1 MVYQTFSLWV
11 EEFLGEKFSTGK
23 KSSHFKRKILTANFS
38 VQNKNCHTKTKFSRR
53 KKNSQSELKK
63 KCVCVGG
70 WSCLVVILLKCTAI
84 SKQSTSKFLKVK
96 HMLYA
101 VKSNVI
107 FRWSFFVTVAVTLIH
122 LKDHNDV

>member
-70 WSCLVVILLKCTAI
+70 VELFGGYTFKMHCNFKTINLKISQGKAHVIC
-84 SKQSTSKFLKVK
+84 S
-96 HMLYA
+96 
-101 VKSNVI
+101 
-107 FRWSFFVTVAVTLIH
+107 
-122 LKDHNDV
+122 